1 MNGTVDGGGS
11 GARTG
16 SGAGA
21 VGGRRSRNAGSAGNG
36 SGSGNAGSAGNGSG
50 RAGKAESGS
59 GSAGVGGWGGRAGVH
74 ETGQHLGPR
83 ASLLMSLAF
92 ALLLGALSA
101 LVMFPAAQHL
111 RSLQDGERARATL
124 HTAGACMTG
133 QCKVTFEADGQ
144 TVVADLPVGSGG
156 GKSSVGAA
164 VDVRYQADD
173 PRVVARTQDTG
184 GGGAA
189 LLAWLTAGAAV
200 FFLALSGAAAIF
212 LARQRRT

>member
-1 MNGTVDGGGS
+1 MGLNGTVDGGGS

-36 SGSGNAGSAGNGSG
+36 SGKAGNGN
-50 RAGKAESGS
+50 AESGS
-59 GSAGVGGWGGRAGVH
+59 GNVGAGGWGGRAGVP

-101 LVMFPAAQHL
+101 LVMLPAAQHL

>member
-1 MNGTVDGGGS
+1 MTGLNGTVDGGGS

-21 VGGRRSRNAGSAGNG
+21 AGGRRSRNAGSAGNG
-36 SGSGNAGSAGNGSG
+36 SGRAGN
-50 RAGKAESGS
+50 AESGS
-59 GSAGVGGWGGRAGVH
+59 GNAGAGGWGGRAGVH

>member
-1 MNGTVDGGGS
+1 MGLNGTVGGGGS

-16 SGAGA
+16 SGA
-21 VGGRRSRNAGSAGNG
+21 VGGRRNGSAGSAGNA
-36 SGSGNAGSAGNGSG
+36 SWNARSAG
-50 RAGKAESGS
+50 A
-59 GSAGVGGWGGRAGVH
+59 GGWGGRAGVH

>member
-1 MNGTVDGGGS
+1 MGLNGTVDGGGS

-36 SGSGNAGSAGNGSG
+36 SAGNAGNGSG
-50 RAGKAESGS
+50 NAESES
-59 GSAGVGGWGGRAGVH
+59 GSAGAGGWGGRAGVH

-124 HTAGACMTG
+124 HTAGACMAG
-133 QCKVTFEADGQ
+133 QCEVTFEADGR

-173 PRVVARTQDTG
+173 PRVVAREQDTG

-189 LLAWLTAGAAV
+189 LLAWLMAGAAV

>member
-21 VGGRRSRNAGSAGNG
+21 MGGRRSRNAGSAGNG
-36 SGSGNAGSAGNGSG
+36 SGNAESGSG

-59 GSAGVGGWGGRAGVH
+59 GSAGAGGWGGRAGVH

-101 LVMFPAAQHL
+101 LVMLPAAQHL

-173 PRVVARTQDTG
+173 PRVVAREQDTG

>member
-1 MNGTVDGGGS
+1 MTGLNGTVDGGGS

-16 SGAGA
+16 SDAGA

-36 SGSGNAGSAGNGSG
+36 SGSGNAGNAGSG
-50 RAGKAESGS
+50 NAESGS
-59 GSAGVGGWGGRAGVH
+59 GNAGAGSWGGRAGVH

-164 VDVRYQADD
+164 LDVRYQADD

-200 FFLALSGAAAIF
+200 FFLALSGAVAIF

>member
-1 MNGTVDGGGS
+1 MGLNGTVDGGGS

-36 SGSGNAGSAGNGSG
+36 SAGNGSG
-50 RAGKAESGS
+50 NAESGS

-101 LVMFPAAQHL
+101 LVMSPAAQHL

-164 VDVRYQADD
+164 VDVRYQADY

>member
-1 MNGTVDGGGS
+1 MGLNGTVDGGGS

-21 VGGRRSRNAGSAGNG
+21 VGGRRSRNAGSAGN
-36 SGSGNAGSAGNGSG
+36 
-50 RAGKAESGS
+50 AESGS
-59 GSAGVGGWGGRAGVH
+59 GSAGAGGWGGRAGVH

-156 GKSSVGAA
+156 GKSSVGAV

>member
-1 MNGTVDGGGS
+1 MGLNGTVDGGGS

-36 SGSGNAGSAGNGSG
+36 SGSGNAGNAGSG
-50 RAGKAESGS
+50 NAESGS
-59 GSAGVGGWGGRAGVH
+59 GNAGAGGWGGRAGVP

-111 RSLQDGERARATL
+111 RSLQGGERARATL

-164 VDVRYQADD
+164 LDVRYQADD

>member
-1 MNGTVDGGGS
+1 MGLNGTVDGGGS

-16 SGAGA
+16 SDAGA

-36 SGSGNAGSAGNGSG
+36 SGSGNAGNAGSG
-50 RAGKAESGS
+50 NAESGS
-59 GSAGVGGWGGRAGVH
+59 GNAGAGSWGGRAGVH

-164 VDVRYQADD
+164 LDVRYQADD

-200 FFLALSGAAAIF
+200 FFLALSGAVAIF

>member
-1 MNGTVDGGGS
+1 MGLNGTVDGGGS

-16 SGAGA
+16 PGAGA

-36 SGSGNAGSAGNGSG
+36 NGNAENAGSGSGSADSG
-50 RAGKAESGS
+50 SGS
-59 GSAGVGGWGGRAGVH
+59 GSAGAGGWGGRAGVH

-111 RSLQDGERARATL
+111 RSLQDGERARGTL

-133 QCKVTFEADGQ
+133 QCKVTFEADGR

-200 FFLALSGAAAIF
+200 FFLALSGAAAVF

>member
-1 MNGTVDGGGS
+1 MGLNGTVDGGGS

-36 SGSGNAGSAGNGSG
+36 SGRAGNAGSGN
-50 RAGKAESGS
+50 AESGS
-59 GSAGVGGWGGRAGVH
+59 GNAGAGGWGGRAGVP

-111 RSLQDGERARATL
+111 RSLQDGERARAAL

-133 QCKVTFEADGQ
+133 QCKVTFEANGQ

-173 PRVVARTQDTG
+173 PRVVAREQDTG

>member
-36 SGSGNAGSAGNGSG
+36 SRSGTAGAS
-50 RAGKAESGS
+50 
-59 GSAGVGGWGGRAGVH
+59 GWGGRAGVH

>member
-1 MNGTVDGGGS
+1 MTGLNGTVDGGGS

-21 VGGRRSRNAGSAGNG
+21 MGGRRSRNAGSAGNG
-36 SGSGNAGSAGNGSG
+36 SGN
-50 RAGKAESGS
+50 AESGS
-59 GSAGVGGWGGRAGVH
+59 GTAGVGGWGGRAGVH

-133 QCKVTFEADGQ
+133 QCKVTFEADGR

>member
-1 MNGTVDGGGS
+1 MGLNGTVDGGGS

-16 SGAGA
+16 SGA
-21 VGGRRSRNAGSAGNG
+21 VGGCWRNGSAGSAGNA
-36 SGSGNAGSAGNGSG
+36 SRNA
-50 RAGKAESGS
+50 R
-59 GSAGVGGWGGRAGVH
+59 SAGVGGWGGRAGVH

-133 QCKVTFEADGQ
+133 QCKVTFEADGR

>member
-1 MNGTVDGGGS
+1 MRLNGTVDGGGS

-36 SGSGNAGSAGNGSG
+36 SGRAGNAGSGN
-50 RAGKAESGS
+50 AESGS
-59 GSAGVGGWGGRAGVH
+59 GNAGAGGWGGRAGVP